1 MPRRTLTSRR
11 GTGGTAASSPEMSA
25 ASPPEVILDV
35 LFEDGLFFLAVRNI
49 SALPAH
55 NVSVRF
61 EDRILG
67 LQDREV
73 SALPLFRGIEFL
85 APGREIR
92 TFLDTS
98 ASYFARRQPTRITVK
113 IAYKDAGGRRYTRTI
128 RHDLEI
134 YRDIGYVRKT
144 AE

>member
-1 MPRRTLTSRR
+1 MPRRTLTSQRR
-11 GTGGTAASSPEMSA
+11 TGATTASSPEGVA
-25 ASPPEVILDV
+25 TALPEVILDV
-35 LFEDGLFFLAVRNI
+35 VFEDGLFFLSVRNI
-49 SALPAH
+49 GGVPAH
-55 NVSVRF
+55 AVSVRF
-61 EDRILG
+61 ENRILG
-67 LQDREV
+67 LEDREIT
-73 SALPLFRGIEFL
+73 ALPLFRGIEFL

-98 ASYFARRQPTRITVK
+98 ASYFARRQPTRVTAR